1 LKDDSLNKLSL
12 KNGRLAK
19 ILNHKV
25 VKAGSWYTFTN
36 FFTMGISF
44 LTLPIFTRLLSTAD
58 YGIANLYSSYLSI
71 ITIVF
76 SLDLVGS
83 VTMAKFDFKEDYDQ
97 FLSSTLFLAIISF
110 TFFSAIL
117 LFFQDSFSKIL
128 DLDNTLIYLLII
140 HSFASFVQNFVF
152 AKFRVEYNYK
162 KISIIQIIN
171 SILGVVLAIVLITQ
185 VFKDNKYYGKILGG
199 ALPVIFF
206 GFILMFY
213 VLIKGKKFV
222 NKEYWKYALIIS
234 LPLIFHSLAGI
245 INAHFDRIAI
255 NKYIGA
261 EETGIYSFAYNLGAI
276 INVLWTSTN
285 QAWVPWFYEKMD
297 VLDFSTIQKRA
308 KNFRDF
314 FTLAYILI
322 LFLSPEIIKIM
333 SDKAYWGGL
342 SVVPFIFMAY
352 YFNLMYSFEVNV
364 EFYEK
369 KTHMISIGT
378 ILAAALNVV
387 LNIIFIP
394 KYGYVAAA
402 ITTVVSNF
410 ALFIFHFFITN
421 YWLKIKIF
429 GMKFHM
435 VSLLYVCVSTVAFL
449 VLQNYLVLRLAV
461 LALTLIFLYIKY
473 KKRQID

>member
-1 LKDDSLNKLSL
+1 
-12 KNGRLAK
+12 
-19 ILNHKV
+19 
-25 VKAGSWYTFTN
+25 
-36 FFTMGISF
+36 
-44 LTLPIFTRLLSTAD
+44 
-58 YGIANLYSSYLSI
+58 
-71 ITIVF
+71 
-76 SLDLVGS
+76 
-83 VTMAKFDFKEDYDQ
+83 
-97 FLSSTLFLAIISF
+97 
-110 TFFSAIL
+110 
-117 LFFQDSFSKIL
+117 
-128 DLDNTLIYLLII
+128 
-140 HSFASFVQNFVF
+140 
-152 AKFRVEYNYK
+152 
-162 KISIIQIIN
+162 
-171 SILGVVLAIVLITQ
+171 
-185 VFKDNKYYGKILGG
+185 
-199 ALPVIFF
+199 
-206 GFILMFY
+206 
-213 VLIKGKKFV
+213 
-222 NKEYWKYALIIS
+222 
-234 LPLIFHSLAGI
+234 
-245 INAHFDRIAI
+245 
-255 NKYIGA
+255 
-261 EETGIYSFAYNLGAI
+261 
-276 INVLWTSTN
+276 
-285 QAWVPWFYEKMD
+285 MD
-297 VLDFSTIQKRA
+297 VSDFSTIQKRA

-435 VSLLYVCVSTVAFL
+435 VSLLYVCVYRCVFSASKLFGFEISCFGFNFDFFVHK
-449 VLQNYLVLRLAV
+449 
-461 LALTLIFLYIKY
+461 I
-473 KKRQID
+473 